1 MSGREH
7 LKDCGLST
15 PSADDI
21 SVTIMFSYP
30 NVHFFLIVFL
40 LFQVMIWAHLQLRL
54 QTSLRGCLS
63 SQGKSLCM

>member
-30 NVHFFLIVFL
+30 NVHFFFYCVSFISGNDLGPPSTKAANKFEG
-40 LFQVMIWAHLQLRL
+40 M
-54 QTSLRGCLS
+54 
-63 SQGKSLCM
+63 SQQSR